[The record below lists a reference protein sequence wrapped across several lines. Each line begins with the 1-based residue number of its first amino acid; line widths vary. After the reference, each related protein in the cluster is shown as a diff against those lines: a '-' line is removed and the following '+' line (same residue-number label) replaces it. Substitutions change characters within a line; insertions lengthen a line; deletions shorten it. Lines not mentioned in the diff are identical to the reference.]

1 MSVKKGMPT
10 AQIELAGKRYDLR
23 YDIDSMA
30 EVEITAQALSMNAG
44 RSDFYGLLDAPYNV
58 REQIVLLMAGIN
70 GARRD
75 RGDTSLLNPD
85 GSKALLQ
92 AHFDYIRERQHELKE
107 WQESIKLLNAQLM
120 DAARLGAGL
129 VPPSMR
135 AGLKAPK
142 EQPSATN

>member
-30 EVEITAQALSMNAG
+30 EIEGAAEDMERKS
-44 RSDFYGLLDAPYNV
+44 FYALLDAPYTI
-58 REQIVLLMAGIN
+58 REQAIMLMAGIN

-75 RGDTSLLNPD
+75 KGETALLDAD

-92 AHFDYIRERQHELKE
+92 SHFDYLREKQMGMAEWRLKM
-107 WQESIKLLNAQLM
+107 SMINLRLM
-120 DAARLGAGL
+120 EAARLGAGL
-129 VPPSMR
+129 VPPSIS
-135 AGLKAPK
+135 KK
-142 EQPSATN
+142 EPEAENELPSATNSP